1 MRNEIDT
8 ASSMFFII
16 KKKKNMD
23 SDKKLIQ
30 LSHHAGAKLLEGDGL
45 RCMKGASREMGR
57 RKKSLNHA
65 HTVT

>member
-16 KKKKNMD
+16 KKKSLTHNMD

-45 RCMKGASREMGR
+45 HCMKGASP
-57 RKKSLNHA
+57 
-65 HTVT
+65 